1 MINLLNHSLSGA
13 LAIQDQENRIKQ
25 LIDETVSYITDP
37 SIWINI
43 LITVVKILLIYVIG
57 RMARKV
63 ANKTIE
69 RIFRERE
76 RSPLKWDERRTA
88 TIGKLSNNIVNYT
101 INFIVIL
108 MILSQIGVELM
119 PLLAGAG
126 VVGLA
131 VGFGAQNLVKDVISG
146 FFIIF
151 EDQFG
156 VGDVIQVGNFK
167 GTVEQIGL
175 RVTRIRS
182 WTGEVNTIPNGSIME
197 VTNFSVHNSMAVV
210 DISIAYEE
218 NIDQAVS
225 AIQETADQIF
235 GKNEDVVQRP
245 QVLGVQ
251 SLGASEVVIRVV
263 CECKPVSNF
272 GIERQLKAEIKK
284 RLDELGIEIPYPKQ
298 VTYQRMEKVES

>member
-1 MINLLNHSLSGA
+1 M
-13 LAIQDQENRIKQ
+13 QDQENKYKQ
-25 LIDETVSYITDP
+25 LIDNTISYITDP
-37 SIWINI
+37 QIWINI
-43 LITVVKILLIYVIG
+43 LITAVKIALIYLIG
-57 RMARKV
+57 KMAKKV
-63 ANKTIE
+63 AHKTLE
-69 RIFRERE
+69 KIFRDRE
-76 RSPLKWDERRTA
+76 RSPLKWDERRSM
-88 TIGKLSNNIVNYT
+88 TIGKLAKNIVNYS

-131 VGFGAQNLVKDVISG
+131 VGFGAQSLVKDVISG

-182 WTGEVNTIPNGSIME
+182 WTGEVNTIPNGSITE
-197 VTNFSVHNSMAVV
+197 VTNFSVHNSLAVV
-210 DISIAYEE
+210 DVSIAYEE
-218 NIDQAVS
+218 NIDQVMS
-225 AIQETADQIF
+225 AIQETADRLF
-235 GKNEDVVQRP
+235 EKNGDIVKQPE
-245 QVLGVQ
+245 VLGVQ
-251 SLGASEVVIRVV
+251 SLGVSEVTIRVI
-263 CECKPVSNF
+263 CECKPVANLVV
-272 GIERQLKAEIKK
+272 ERQLKSEIKK
-284 RLDELGIEIPYPKQ
+284 RFDELGIEIPYPKV

>member
-1 MINLLNHSLSGA
+1 MIIWWNQQNWA
-13 LAIQDQENRIKQ
+13 KQ
-25 LIDETVSYITDP
+25 LIDDMVSYIADP
-37 SIWINI
+37 LIWINMMI
-43 LITVVKILLIYVIG
+43 VVLKVALIYVIG
-57 RMARKV
+57 RVVKKV
-63 ANKTIE
+63 ISKTID
-69 RIFRERE
+69 RIFRNRE
-76 RSPLKWDERRTA
+76 RSPLQWDERRTL
-88 TIGKLSNNIVNYT
+88 TIGKLANNIVNYT

-156 VGDVIQVGNFK
+156 VGDVIQAGNFK

-210 DISIAYEE
+210 DISIAYEVD
-218 NIDQAVS
+218 IDQAIS
-225 AIQETADQIF
+225 AIQGTADQIF
-235 GKNEDVVQRP
+235 EKNEDIVQQP
-245 QVLGVQ
+245 EVLGVQ
-251 SLGASEVVIRVV
+251 SLGASEVLIRVV

-272 GIERQLKAEIKK
+272 GVERQLKAEIKK
-284 RLDELGIEIPYPKQ
+284 RLDELGIEIPYPKL
-298 VTYQRMEKVES
+298 VTYHRMEKVES